1 MIIFNFVHSKKDK
14 LYFFYIFFAIFFS
27 KKDKLYFF
35 SIFFAIFF
43 SKKDKLYFFA
53 IFFYKKDKLY
63 FFDIF
68 FSKKDNIMTKFYY
81 KVLGLPENASDDQ
94 IKKQYKKLALEWH
107 PDRNLENP
115 TRAQEMFNII
125 SEAYQ
130 TLGSRKRRLEYHRNL
145 KYKPSKLY
153 SANDLFN
160 YLFDD
165 TSSNAINNQSHSIIP
180 WNTNQIFSKMLN
192 DNFFKTSSYNGYMH
206 QSSSIIKNGIE
217 ETKST
222 NEYYKNGKKYV
233 EEKHTFIDKDGKR
246 KTKTRKYS
254 KPLTGDRH
262 AKHTK
267 KYILK

>member
-1 MIIFNFVHSKKDK
+1 
-14 LYFFYIFFAIFFS
+14 
-27 KKDKLYFF
+27 
-35 SIFFAIFF
+35 
-43 SKKDKLYFFA
+43 
-53 IFFYKKDKLY
+53 
-63 FFDIF
+63 
-68 FSKKDNIMTKFYY
+68 MTKFYY
-81 KVLGLPENASDDQ
+81 KVLGIPENASDDQ

-115 TRAQEMFNII
+115 TRSQEMFNII

-130 TLGSRKRRLEYHRNL
+130 TLGSRARRLEYHRNL

-160 YLFDD
+160 YIFDRR
-165 TSSNAINNQSHSIIP
+165 SSESINNHSIIP

-192 DNFFKTSSYNGYMH
+192 DDFFKTSSSNGYMR
-206 QSSSIIKNGIE
+206 QSSTIIKNGVK

-233 EEKHTFIDKDGKR
+233 EEKHTFIGRDGKR

-254 KPLTGDRH
+254 KPLTVNKNG
-262 AKHTK
+262 KYGK